1 MHLLR
6 DIISDIVMR
15 KSSKPKRKSQTRKD
29 QADWKAI
36 GRRVRELRG
45 FDLTQEQFAERLG
58 ISQNYL
64 SVMEQGQVRF
74 GVDILL
80 RISRETGRSMEW
92 IVTGK
97 DR

>member
-1 MHLLR
+1 
-6 DIISDIVMR
+6 MR

>member
-1 MHLLR
+1 M
-6 DIISDIVMR
+6 
-15 KSSKPKRKSQTRKD
+15 KQSSKPKLKSQARKD
-29 QADWKAI
+29 QVDWKAA

-45 FDLTQEQFAERLG
+45 FDLTQEQFASRVG
-58 ISQNYL
+58 VSQNYL

-80 RISRETGRSMEW
+80 RLSRETGRSMEW

-97 DR
+97 GS

>member
-1 MHLLR
+1 MK
-6 DIISDIVMR
+6 
-15 KSSKPKRKSQTRKD
+15 KSSTPKSKSQAPQD
-29 QADWKAI
+29 QVDWKAV

-45 FDLTQEQFAERLG
+45 FDLTQKQFASRIG

-64 SVMEQGQVRF
+64 SVMEKGQVRF

-80 RISRETGRSMEW
+80 RLSRETGRSMEW

-97 DR
+97 AS

>member
-1 MHLLR
+1 MK
-6 DIISDIVMR
+6 
-15 KSSKPKRKSQTRKD
+15 KSSKPKRASARRD
-29 QADWKAI
+29 QVDWTTV

-45 FDLTQEQFAERLG
+45 FDLTQEQFASRIG
-58 ISQNYL
+58 VSQNYL

-80 RISRETGRSMEW
+80 RLSRECGRSMEW

-97 DR
+97 GS